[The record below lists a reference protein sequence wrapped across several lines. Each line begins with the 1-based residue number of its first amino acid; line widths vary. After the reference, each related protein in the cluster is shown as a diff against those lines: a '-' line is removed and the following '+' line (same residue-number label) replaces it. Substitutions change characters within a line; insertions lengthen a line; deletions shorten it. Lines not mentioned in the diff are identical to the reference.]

1 MTRMK
6 TIAGAAAAATVLLAA
21 SGCSAGGG
29 GDAEGGSITWWA
41 TQQTATI
48 GDSEAAYQEAIDRFT
63 EETGIEVEFEVIPW
77 ADLYNRIL
85 TAVSSGTGPD
95 VLNIG
100 TTWTGSLHDTGAL
113 APIEGDALDW
123 LGGSE
128 RFVPAVYEAAQVPG
142 ETQDAVPF
150 LSNVYSLYYNPALF
164 EAAGIAEPPAT
175 WEEFVEVGQQLTV
188 DTDGD
193 GAIDQWGYSG
203 AAANVQQ
210 NAHMAF
216 ILGQQHGGDFVDDE
230 GAATLDSEGQV
241 AGVEAYVGLMTDS
254 QIMAPSNS
262 EIDLGADAVDQF
274 INGDAAMILQQ
285 NPIEQFTSRDFT
297 DWAIAP
303 TPVLSDGEDVES
315 MIAGTNITVLVDSPN
330 QEQAF
335 EFVEHMTSVEEQAEL
350 SSAFGLLP
358 VVTDAYDEPQLADSG
373 DTTLEVRRDAQAN
386 ASAPFPLVG
395 NIGEIE
401 AAVGNALRES
411 FQAFAT
417 GGDADVASRLAAANG
432 EVR

>member
-6 TIAGAAAAATVLLAA
+6 TIAGAAATAAVLLGA
-21 SGCSAGGG
+21 SGCAAGD
-29 GDAEGGSITWWA
+29 DAGSEGGSITWWA

-48 GDSEAAYQEAIDRFT
+48 GDSEAAYQESIDRFT
-63 EETGIEVEFEVIPW
+63 DETGIEVEFEVIPW

-113 APIEGDALDW
+113 ATIEGETLDW
-123 LGGSE
+123 LGGSD

-150 LSNVYSLYYNPALF
+150 LSNVYSLYYNPTLF
-164 EAAGIAEPPAT
+164 AAAGIAEPPAT
-175 WEEFVEVGQQLTV
+175 WEEFVEVGQQLTI

-193 GAIDQWGYSG
+193 GSIDQWGYSG

-230 GAATLDSEGQV
+230 GEATLDSDEQV
-241 AGVEAYVGLMTDS
+241 AGVEAYVGLMTES
-254 QIMAPSNS
+254 QIMAPSNA

-274 INGDAAMILQQ
+274 INGQAAMVLQQ
-285 NPIEQFTSRDFT
+285 NPIEQFASRDFT

-315 MIAGTNITVLVDSPN
+315 MTAGTNITVLVDSPN

-335 EFVEHMTSVEEQAEL
+335 QFVEHMTNVEEQAFL
-350 SSAFGLLP
+350 ASSFGLLP
-358 VVTDAYDEPQLADSG
+358 VVTDAYDEPLLADSG
-373 DTTLEVRRDAQAN
+373 DTTIPVRQEAQAN

-401 AAVGNALRES
+401 AAVGNAVRES

-417 GGDADVASRLAAANG
+417 GGDADVAGRLAAANG

>member
-150 LSNVYSLYYNPALF
+150 LSNVYSLYYNPTLF

-230 GAATLDSEGQV
+230 GESTLDSEGQV

-254 QIMAPSNS
+254 QIMAPSNA

-274 INGDAAMILQQ
+274 IDGDAAMILQQ

-315 MIAGTNITVLVDSPN
+315 MIAGTNITVLVDSQN

-350 SSAFGLLP
+350 SAAFGLLP

-386 ASAPFPLVG
+386 ASSPFPLVG

-401 AAVGNALRES
+401 AAVGNAVRES

>member
-1 MTRMK
+1 MTRIK
-6 TIAGAAAAATVLLAA
+6 TIAGAAAAAAVVLAA
-21 SGCSAGGG
+21 SGCSAA
-29 GDAEGGSITWWA
+29 GDSGAGGGSITWWA

-48 GDSEAAYQEAIDRFT
+48 GDSEAAYQASIDRFT
-63 EETGIEVEFEVIPW
+63 EATGIEVEFEVIPW

-113 APIEGDALDW
+113 APIEGESLDW
-123 LGGSE
+123 IGGTD

-150 LSNVYSLYYNPALF
+150 LSNVYSLYYNPTLF
-164 EAAGIAEPPAT
+164 AAAGIAEPPTT
-175 WEEFVEVGQQLTV
+175 WEEFVSVGQQLTL

-193 GAIDQWGYSG
+193 GAIDQWGYAG

-216 ILGQQHGGDFVDDE
+216 ILGQQFGGDFVDDQGE
-230 GAATLDSEGQV
+230 STLDSAEQV
-241 AGVEAYVGLMTDS
+241 AAVEAYVGLMADS
-254 QIMAPSNS
+254 QIMAPSNA
-262 EIDLGADAVDQF
+262 EMDLGADPVDQL

-285 NPIEQFTSRDFT
+285 NPIEQFTSRDFS

-315 MIAGTNITVLVDSPN
+315 MTAGTNVTVLVDSPN

-335 EFVEHMTSVEEQAEL
+335 QFVEHLTSVEEQAFL
-350 SSAFGLLP
+350 ASSFGLLP
-358 VVTDAYDEPQLADSG
+358 VVTDAYDEPLLADSG
-373 DTTLEVRRDAQAN
+373 DTTIPVRQEAQAN

-401 AAVGNALRES
+401 AAVGNAVRES
-411 FQAFAT
+411 FQAYAT
-417 GGDADVASRLAAANG
+417 GSDADVAGRLAAANG
-432 EVR
+432 QVR